1 MHVRTDRLRT
11 RDPTESET
19 RAGWRCKLRL
29 KLHRSTPR
37 GFGRKEHF
45 MRQLLLM
52 CPRPDST
59 QSTRGPDSYLF
70 FSPHQTQLSAPQP
83 ESSRLGALGAR
94 PRSFDHSD
102 RDASSPPTRICSAR
116 GARGPDDYL
125 LYKTMGSHSRAD
137 AHDAG
142 PTSQFK
148 RPLIREDLNVIQ
160 HQYQETDNTFI
171 TSDGTSPYNSTR

>member
-29 KLHRSTPR
+29 NFTDR
-37 GFGRKEHF
+37 GVPGVSAVRNTS
-45 MRQLLLM
+45 RANYCQCVL
-52 CPRPDST
+52 D
-59 QSTRGPDSYLF
+59 QTRLRALGGPDSYLF
-70 FSPHQTQLSAPQP
+70 FSPHQTQLSTPRP
-83 ESSRLGALGAR
+83 ESSRLGALGDR

-116 GARGPDDYL
+116 GARGLDDYL

-142 PTSQFK
+142 PTSLSTHRL
-148 RPLIREDLNVIQ
+148 RPI
-160 HQYQETDNTFI
+160 
-171 TSDGTSPYNSTR
+171 

>member
-45 MRQLLLM
+45 M
-52 CPRPDST
+52 PTTTYVS
-59 QSTRGPDSYLF
+59 STRLDSEH
-70 FSPHQTQLSAPQP
+70 SGAPTP
-83 ESSRLGALGAR
+83 IFSSRPTKCNFQHPDPRVLGSERSGAR
-94 PRSFDHSD
+94 PRSFEHSD
-102 RDASSPPTRICSAR
+102 CDASSPPTRICSAR
-116 GARGPDDYL
+116 GARGPDNYL
-125 LYKTMGSHSRAD
+125 LFSYKTMGSHSRAD

-142 PTSQFK
+142 PTSLSTPSL
-148 RPLIREDLNVIQ
+148 RPI
-160 HQYQETDNTFI
+160 
-171 TSDGTSPYNSTR
+171 